1 MSERL
6 TITPLGPYIGAQVS
20 GLDVTRPLSD
30 NQFEQLYHAVL
41 RHQVVFLR
49 EQAITPQQQ
58 RALALR
64 FGDLHIHPVYP
75 HAEGVEEI
83 IVLDT
88 HNDNPPD
95 NDNWHTDVTFIETPP
110 AGAILAAKLLPDTGG
125 DTLWASGIAA
135 YEALSVPF
143 RTLLSGLRAE
153 HDFKKIIPGIQV
165 SQKRRGASALAGG
178 GCETSSAAAPGGAD
192 PSGDGQAGA
201 VRERR
206 IHDAHCGCVRERERG
221 AVRFPVRAYYQAGV
235 SGALALAGE

>member
-6 TITPLGPYIGAQVS
+6 TITPLGAIHWRAECR

-64 FGDLHIHPVYP
+64 FGDSAYP
-75 HAEGVEEI
+75 
-83 IVLDT
+83 
-88 HNDNPPD
+88 PPSIRMRK
-95 NDNWHTDVTFIETPP
+95 VRRP
-110 AGAILAAKLLPDTGG
+110 AGGDSGGEAAAGKPGAIRCG
-125 DTLWASGIAA
+125 ASGIAA
-135 YEALSVPF
+135 YEAAL
-143 RTLLSGLRAE
+143 RTIPDAAERAE
-153 HDFKKIIPGIQV
+153 GGARLQKIIPGIQV
-165 SQKRRGASALAGG
+165 SQKQRGTSALAGG

-206 IHDAHCGCVRERERG
+206 VHHAHCGRVRERE
-221 AVRFPVRAYYQAGV
+221 
-235 SGALALAGE
+235 